1 MNDLGAPLADGDV
14 RLDPLDTKHRD
25 ALRQACSEDRD
36 IWSLYPVSWESAHFD
51 AAFDALRARPAS
63 HPFAILDD
71 GTLIGMTAFL
81 GHQPE
86 RQTVEIGNSY
96 IVPSARGSGLNG
108 RVKRLLLDRAF
119 ARGIRRVEFRVDM
132 RNARSLA
139 ALAKLGAR
147 REGVLR
153 AERVTWTGHVR
164 DTALFSILAEEW
176 RR

>member
-1 MNDLGAPLADGDV
+1 MTDLGAPLAEGDV
-14 RLDPLDTKHRD
+14 RLDPLVEAHRD
-25 ALRQACSEDRD
+25 ALRNACGEDRD
-36 IWSLYPVSWESAHFD
+36 IWSLYPVSWGKAHFD
-51 AAFDALRARPAS
+51 AAFDALLARPAS
-63 HPFAILDD
+63 HPFAIIQD
-71 GTLIGMTAFL
+71 GMLTGMTAFL

-96 IVPSARGSGLNG
+96 VVPAARGSGLND

-119 ARGIRRVEFRVDM
+119 AFGIRRVEFRVDM

-139 ALAKLGAR
+139 ALAKLGAQ

-164 DTALFSILAEEW
+164 DAALFSILAGEW
-176 RR
+176 GR